1 MPQTAAHT
9 HNLFLVH
16 HPDGQGR
23 QDFDEI
29 AAAISRLAPGI
40 AVHIV
45 PHDAEAGACALP
57 PGTWAR
63 PSLAVAFRWPKAFRL
78 RRGLMYAGRPINKM
92 RQAQQYT
99 AARIPIP
106 RTIAYQFG
114 RPLNRDFWGEH
125 VIMKPTRIDMMSR
138 GQFIFLMRTERVAA
152 LAGRIFPPDH
162 PAREQP
168 VLIQQFVDTGEY
180 PESFRVLT
188 LFGEPLYCM
197 TFRQKA
203 PRVSLSATD
212 SELLATP
219 IASNAGDDFV
229 HAMVDDPEV
238 IAFAR
243 RAARAMPAIPL
254 QGLDII
260 RQAGTGRLFVLENNS
275 GGNTWHFSSRMFLE
289 SNGKITRA
297 MRIAQFGAFDI
308 AAKVLAERTLQEAR

>member
-1 MPQTAAHT
+1 MSQTAAHT

-23 QDFDEI
+23 QDFEEI
-29 AAAISRLAPGI
+29 ADAISRLAPGI

-57 PGTWAR
+57 PGAWAR
-63 PSLAVAFRWPKAFRL
+63 PSLAVAFRWPQKFRL

-92 RQAQQYT
+92 HQAQQYT
-99 AARIPIP
+99 AAGIPIP

-125 VIMKPTRIDMMSR
+125 VVMKPTRIDMMSR
-138 GQFIFLMRTERVAA
+138 GKFIFLMRTERAAA
-152 LAGRIFPPDH
+152 LAGQIFPPGH

-197 TFRQKA
+197 TVRQKA
-203 PRVSLSATD
+203 PRPPLFATD
-212 SELLATP
+212 EELLATT
-219 IASNAGDDFV
+219 IASNASESIV
-229 HAMVDDPEV
+229 HGLIDDPEV

-275 GGNTWHFSSRMFLE
+275 GGNTWHFSSRMFLQ
-289 SNGKITRA
+289 SNSNIPRA

-308 AAKVLAERTLQEAR
+308 AAKVLAERTLREAC